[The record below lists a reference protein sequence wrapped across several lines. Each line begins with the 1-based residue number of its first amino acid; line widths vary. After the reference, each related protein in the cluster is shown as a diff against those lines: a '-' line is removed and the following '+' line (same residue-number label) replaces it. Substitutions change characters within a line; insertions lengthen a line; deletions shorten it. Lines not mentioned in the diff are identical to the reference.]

1 MADKKSKILQ
11 AYGADKPKPKSKKTT
26 ATGKRGSK
34 LGDKVAGSK
43 ETEPTNEPYSPEVDG
58 QFPEDEESK
67 VDPGS
72 AHLPQPEDA
81 AEEEIKH
88 MSPSVSF
95 MMGSL

>member
-43 ETEPTNEPYSPEVDG
+43 ESEPTYEPLSPEVDE
-58 QFPEDEESK
+58 QFAEEESK
-67 VDPGS
+67 IDPGS

-81 AEEEIKH
+81 AEEEVKQI
-88 MSPSVSF
+88 SPSVSF
-95 MMGSL
+95 MM